1 MCVILDNDMV
11 HQVFGPDR
19 PQAGVEFFRWI
30 DAARIHLVVGGRL
43 REELGANHAFKRWF
57 QQKLNA
63 GQATDIDD
71 REVDRVTAA
80 LVEAGSCRSNDQHIV
95 ALAQCS
101 NARLL
106 YSNDTDLHR
115 DFKNRPLVDNPRGKI
130 YSTRDS
136 GELRD
141 SHRRLLRNTRC
152 RRATDV
158 QLTAPARSARE

>member
-1 MCVILDNDMV
+1 MCAILDNDVV
-11 HQVFGPDR
+11 HQVFGADR
-19 PQAGVEFFRWI
+19 PQAGEEFFRWI
-30 DAARIHLVVGGRL
+30 DSGRIHLVVGGRL
-43 REELGANHAFKRWF
+43 REELGSNYAFKTWF

-71 REVDRVTAA
+71 REVDRATAA
-80 LVEAGSCRSNDQHIV
+80 LIDAGSCRSNDQHIV

-101 NARLL
+101 SARLL
-106 YSNDTDLHR
+106 YSNDTDLHQ
-115 DFKNRPLVDNPRGKI
+115 DFKNRILVDNPRGKI

-152 RRATDV
+152 G
-158 QLTAPARSARE
+158 ART